1 MGGVGASVELH
12 EIIRSRRAELGL
24 SQAELGSRVGVDRR
38 QIRRYE
44 SGETQPTLGV
54 AREIARALDISLD
67 ELAGNEV
74 RRLDLS
80 GDWIAVWQSWKD
92 GAESIRPQRVR
103 MRHRGDVVEIAALAR
118 GAAPEAGGYLWRGEL
133 RVFDNEALIGWYAAD
148 EGAVRSKGSLY
159 YALHTHGFTATGRW
173 VGLSIDGPIVTGL
186 ATLARGEDEAV
197 GLMAELQ
204 KGEQG

>member
-1 MGGVGASVELH
+1 VELH
-12 EIIRSRRAELGL
+12 EIIRTRRAELGI

-54 AREIARALDISLD
+54 AREIARALGISVD

-80 GDWIAVWQSWKD
+80 GDWCAVWQSWKD
-92 GAESIRPQRVR
+92 GEESIRPQQVR
-103 MRHRGDVVEIAALAR
+103 MRHRGDVVEIVALAR

-159 YALHTHGFTATGRW
+159 YALHAHGHTATGRW
-173 VGLSIDGPIVTGL
+173 VGLSFDGPAVTGL
-186 ATLARGEDEAV
+186 ATLAPTEDEALA
-197 GLMAELQ
+197 LMTELQ
-204 KGEQG
+204 KGE

>member
-1 MGGVGASVELH
+1 VELH
-12 EIIRSRRAELGL
+12 EIIRTRRAELGI

-54 AREIARALDISLD
+54 AREIARALGISVD

-80 GDWIAVWQSWKD
+80 GDWCAVWQSWKD
-92 GAESIRPQRVR
+92 GEESIRPQQVR
-103 MRHRGDVVEIAALAR
+103 MRHRGDVVEIVALAR

-159 YALHTHGFTATGRW
+159 YALHAHGHTATGRW
-173 VGLSIDGPIVTGL
+173 VGLSFDGPAVTGL
-186 ATLARGEDEAV
+186 ATLARTEDEALA
-197 GLMAELQ
+197 LMTELQ
-204 KGEQG
+204 KGE

>member
-1 MGGVGASVELH
+1 MSTSVELH
-12 EIIRSRRAELGL
+12 EIIRARRAELGL
-24 SQAELGSRVGVDRR
+24 SQAELGSQVGVDRR

-54 AREIARALDISLD
+54 AREIARALGISVD

-80 GDWIAVWQSWKD
+80 GDWFAVWQSWKD
-92 GAESIRPQRVR
+92 GTESTRPQQVR

-118 GAAPEAGGYLWRGEL
+118 GVAPEAGGYLWRGEL

-159 YALHTHGFTATGRW
+159 YTLHTHGLTATGRW
-173 VGLSIDGPIVTGL
+173 VGLSFDGPLVTGL
-186 ATLARGEDEAV
+186 AALARAEDDAL

-204 KGEQG
+204 EGDRA